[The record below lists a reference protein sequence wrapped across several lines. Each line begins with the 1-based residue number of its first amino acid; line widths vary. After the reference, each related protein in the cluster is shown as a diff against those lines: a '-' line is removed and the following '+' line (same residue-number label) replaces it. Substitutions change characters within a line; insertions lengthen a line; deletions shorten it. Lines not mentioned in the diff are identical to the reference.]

1 MAVDFFQNGPW
12 EVPRGWAWA
21 PLGQLGRWTGGGTP
35 SKANAAFWT
44 NGSIP
49 WVSPKDMKV
58 DVIEET
64 EDSITEEAVVRSSTK
79 LVSKNSILMVVRS
92 GILKHTFPVAVCDR
106 DVTMNQDMRA
116 LTPIECV
123 DPRYLAFVLRRLQR
137 HILDECSK
145 DGTTVASVEPALLEK
160 VLVPIPPLPEQ
171 RRIVARIDELFTEIA
186 DGETALARARDDL
199 ATWRRALLKAAV
211 TGELTREW
219 REHNKPN
226 DTAAQMVESVRSANE
241 LAIKKGEARRF
252 KFGPPRDDIRF
263 PEIPERWQWIQL
275 GQILA
280 KIDAGLNV
288 KADGRPPRDGE
299 TGIVKISAVTWG
311 EFDEEESK
319 TLASDAVIDERNII
333 RPGDFLISRANT
345 LELVGAPVIVKACT
359 KRLVLSDKVLRLHF
373 FSGLQQWVEVC
384 LKSPFGRHQIESY
397 ASGNQLS
404 MRNISQENL
413 LRIAIPLPPRSEID
427 HALRLLGFNQEQG
440 FDGSISID
448 NGEKTSAA
456 LRQSI
461 LKAAFEGRLVEQDPD
476 DEPAELMLTR
486 LDNAAPKQKATPR
499 RVKRPRD
506 AAVGTDA

>member
-1 MAVDFFQNGPW
+1 MPKGTLLISSRAPVGYTVVAANEVCTNQGFKSFVFKMEMCPEFFRYYVIFN
-12 EVPRGWAWA
+12 RKYFIDNAS
-21 PLGQLGRWTGGGTP
+21 GTTF
-35 SKANAAFWT
+35 KE
-44 NGSIP
+44 I
-49 WVSPKDMKV
+49 
-58 DVIEET
+58 
-64 EDSITEEAVVRSSTK
+64 
-79 LVSKNSILMVVRS
+79 S
-92 GILKHTFPVAVCDR
+92 GNVMSELLFPV
-106 DVTMNQDMRA
+106 
-116 LTPIECV
+116 
-123 DPRYLAFVLRRLQR
+123 
-137 HILDECSK
+137 
-145 DGTTVASVEPALLEK
+145 
-160 VLVPIPPLPEQ
+160 PPLAEQ

-186 DGETALARARDDL
+186 DGETALARARNDL

-448 NGEKTSAA
+448 DGEKTSAA

-506 AAVGTDA
+506 VAVGTEA